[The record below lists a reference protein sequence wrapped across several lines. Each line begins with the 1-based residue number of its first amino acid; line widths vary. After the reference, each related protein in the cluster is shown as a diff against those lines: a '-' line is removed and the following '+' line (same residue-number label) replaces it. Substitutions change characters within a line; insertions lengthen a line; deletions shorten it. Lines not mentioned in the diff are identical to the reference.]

1 MRPSSGSRVAKR
13 AATRRKSTPGAGL
26 HLRFRD
32 RDSACGVTRRT
43 TALMAETLGLS
54 ETQVVHLA
62 LANLARQTLPGY
74 EADNGPLSAEQLA
87 AIGKLVPQGRL
98 KASKRL
104 F

>member
-1 MRPSSGSRVAKR
+1 MTAKR
-13 AATRRKSTPGAGL
+13 AATRRKSAPGTGL
-26 HLRFRD
+26 LLRYRD
-32 RDSACGVTRRT
+32 RDSAYGVTRRT
-43 TALMAETLGLS
+43 TTRLAETLGLS
-54 ETQVVHLA
+54 ETQVVHVA
-62 LANLARQTLPGY
+62 LANLARQTLPRY